1 MVNPLYVLVDLAICV
16 LAVRSMRL
24 LGTGSPWATVAWA
37 FVFIYGAAEAVAYS
51 QPPLHQLAGR
61 AGYGALILVAVAF
74 IVSGIR
80 NEPQGDPWWWPRRT
94 ARRTPRPRR
103 P

>member
-1 MVNPLYVLVDLAICV
+1 MVNPFYVLVDLAICV
-16 LAVRSMRL
+16 LAIRSMGL
-24 LGTGSPWATVAWA
+24 LRAGSPWATAAWA
-37 FVFIYGAAEAVAYS
+37 FAFVYGAAEAIAYS
-51 QPPLHQLAGR
+51 QPLVHRPAGQV
-61 AGYGALILVAVAF
+61 GYGALVLVAVAF

-94 ARRTPRPRR
+94 VRRTPRPRR